1 MAFRISSRQNPA
13 VARFREAARGSG
25 DAMLLDGPHLL
36 AEALGVRLRIDLTM
50 VDHEAMERREEIGR
64 LVREIEDAGG
74 EVAIATAAV
83 MAAVSP
89 VRSPSAIVALAQR
102 PPQNVSR
109 LFTTPVPTSSAH
121 LATRGLSVS
130 RPLVVI
136 ACDIQEPGNLGAMVR
151 VAEAAGASGIIAAGQ
166 SADPFS
172 WKALRGSMGSAL
184 RLPIVAQSSA
194 DALQTARAHHCTI
207 AAAVPREGR
216 TPEEIDLTGPT
227 ALLVGAEGFG
237 LPDEL
242 VELADER
249 ISIPMQPPVES
260 LNAAVAAAVILYEAR
275 RQRHGLALS

>member
-36 AEALGVRLRIDLTM
+36 AEALGAGLRIDLTM
-50 VDHEAMERREEIGR
+50 VDHEAMERREDIGR

-74 EVAIATAAV
+74 EVAMATAAV

-89 VRSPSAIVALAQR
+89 VRSPSAIVALTQR
-102 PPQNVSR
+102 PPQTVSR
-109 LFTTPVPTSSAH
+109 LFATSSSAG
-121 LATRGLSVS
+121 RGLSVS

-194 DALQTARAHHCTI
+194 DALQTARAYHCTI
-207 AAAVPREGR
+207 AAAVPRDGR

-227 ALLVGAEGFG
+227 ALLVGSEGLG
-237 LPDEL
+237 LQDEL
-242 VELADER
+242 VELADEQ

>member
-13 VARFREAARGSG
+13 VTRFREAARGSG
-25 DAMLLDGPHLL
+25 DTMLLDGPHLL

-50 VDHEAMERREEIGR
+50 VDHEAMERHEEIGR
-64 LVREIEDAGG
+64 LVREVEDAGG
-74 EVAIATAAV
+74 EVVMATAAV

-89 VRSPSAIVALAQR
+89 VRSPSAIVALAAR
-102 PPQNVSR
+102 PPQNVGR
-109 LFTTPVPTSSAH
+109 LFATPAPFPG
-121 LATRGLSVS
+121 RGLSVS

-151 VAEAAGASGIIAAGQ
+151 VAEAAGASGLIAAGQ

-194 DALQTARAHHCTI
+194 DALQTARAYHCTI
-207 AAAVPREGR
+207 AAAVPRDGR

-227 ALLVGAEGFG
+227 ALLVGAEGLG
-237 LPDEL
+237 LPDDL

-249 ISIPMQPPVES
+249 ISIPMEPPVES